1 MRPVRTSL
9 AGYAAALA
17 TAAVDQI
24 SKRLAMASLDL
35 HQPVDIIGDL
45 LRFTFAWNRGAA
57 FSLPWGGP
65 LFLTVITAAA
75 VVFIGAVIWRYRGR
89 SKLFVCGLGLVM
101 GGALGNLLDRFFYGK
116 VVDFVDVGVG
126 GSRWPTFN
134 VADIAITA
142 GGILLIL
149 LYKRESGAPDKEEES

>member
-1 MRPVRTSL
+1 MKLRRITI
-9 AGYAAALA
+9 AGYAAALT
-17 TAAVDQI
+17 TAAVDQL
-24 SKRLAMASLDL
+24 SKRLALASLEL
-35 HQPVDIIGDL
+35 HQPVDVIGDL

-75 VVFIGAVIWRYRGR
+75 VIVIGVVIWRCESR
-89 SKLFVCGLGLVM
+89 SKLFLCGLGLVM

-116 VVDFVDVGVG
+116 VADFIDVGIG

-134 VADIAITA
+134 VADIAITV

-149 LYKRESGAPDKEEES
+149 LYKKETGTPEKEEKG